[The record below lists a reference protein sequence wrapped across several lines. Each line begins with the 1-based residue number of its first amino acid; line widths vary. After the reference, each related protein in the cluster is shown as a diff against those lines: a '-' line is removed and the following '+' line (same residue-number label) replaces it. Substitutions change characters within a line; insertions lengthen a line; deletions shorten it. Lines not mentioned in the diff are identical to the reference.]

1 MKQNSIPDLPKLK
14 LGRYENI
21 FNVYQTEDKK
31 YYYNLLQSVSLPPN
45 LPQNLYNIYTI
56 KYSDSW
62 PLIAYKQYGNTSL
75 WWLILI
81 ANQIQDPTKLPEVGT
96 NILIPIKSVADAIVK
111 KLNQ

>member
-45 LPQNLYNIYTI
+45 LPQNLFKVYTI

-62 PLIAYKQYGNTSL
+62 PLISYREYGNTSL
-75 WWLILI
+75 WWIILI
-81 ANQIQDPTKLPEVGT
+81 ANQIQDPTKFPKVGE
-96 NILIPIKSVADAIVK
+96 NILIPNANLANLIVSK
-111 KLNQ
+111 INE